1 MEVLISV
8 LNKTSKLEIPEAISV
23 IIDLRITKFYDQ
35 WFILICQDITLEFT
49 RDTKY
54 YLYSE
59 IIWTF
64 NDFRCNNPRVINHC
78 IKLYCT
84 PSFE

>member
-49 RDTKY
+49 KDTKY
-54 YLYSE
+54 YLL
-59 IIWTF
+59 F
-64 NDFRCNNPRVINHC
+64 
-78 IKLYCT
+78 K
-84 PSFE
+84 